1 MTNYIVENKDML
13 PFKDMSDEDNLR
25 IVNAC
30 IASTEHVQYYIQN
43 HWTNKSDGWIG
54 MDSAYRVK
62 KATELPTP
70 LNIPWEHIHPQW
82 QYAAMDKNGNIQL
95 FTIEPTLGRS
105 RWCADCS
112 DYLVGSC
119 VFNIKTD
126 NINWELSLTKRQ

>member
-13 PFKDMSDEDNLR
+13 PFKDMSDEDKLR

-82 QYAAMDKNGNIQL
+82 KYAAMDENGNVFLYTSEPFSVKADEQWSCCDM
-95 FTIEPTLGRS
+95 FTDTICL
-105 RWCADCS
+105 
-112 DYLVGSC
+112 
-119 VFNIKTD
+119 NINTD
-126 NINWELSLTKRQ
+126 NVTWELSLTKRP